1 MGQPGSDYSITEE
14 NFDSLSNF
22 WLKPQTFLNWD
33 SIFILPPWLEVW
45 KKAYGSTADPCLYS
59 VHRNDTVIGLAPLLL
74 KEDEASLMGSNDV
87 CDFVDFVIAPGEED
101 NFFNSLIDHLRRKGI
116 RRLDLGL
123 LRPDSTVLTHL
134 IPLAEERKKEVICEA
149 EDVSLEMDLPDSWEA
164 YLGMLKGKQRHEVRR
179 KLKRFREKGR
189 SGYRVIKDRAEVPET
204 MDLFLKFFRQSRGD
218 KESFLT
224 PKREAFFR
232 AIAERMAQEHLLR
245 LGILDLEDNPVA
257 AILYFEYN
265 DVVYLYNSGYDPQ
278 YGSMG
283 VGLISKLLCIKDCT
297 EKGRK
302 KFDFLKGAEVY
313 KYRLGGK
320 EVPLH
325 RCRITIE

>member
-1 MGQPGSDYSITEE
+1 MGQPGSDYSIIEE
-14 NFDSLSNF
+14 KFDSLASF

-45 KKAYGSTADPCLYS
+45 RNAYGSTADPCLYS
-59 VHRNDTVIGLAPLLL
+59 VHRNGTVIGLAPLLL
-74 KEDEASLMGSNDV
+74 KEDEASLIGSDDV
-87 CDFVDFVIAPGEED
+87 CDFVDFVVVPGEGD
-101 NFFNSLIDHLRRKGI
+101 HFFNVLIDHLKKKGI
-116 RRLDLGL
+116 RRLNLGL
-123 LRPDSTVLTHL
+123 LRPDSTVFNNLISLT
-134 IPLAEERKKEVICEA
+134 EERNIEVSCAA
-149 EDVSLEMDLPDSWEA
+149 EDVSLEMDLPDSWEG

-189 SGYRVIKDRAEVPET
+189 SAYRVIEEQTEVPEA
-204 MDLFLKFFRQSRGD
+204 MDLFLTFFRQSRKD

-232 AIAERMAQEHLLR
+232 AIAERMAQEHLFR
-245 LGILDLEDNPVA
+245 LGILDLDDKPVA

-265 DVVYLYNSGYDPQ
+265 DVVYLYNSGYDPH

-283 VGLISKLLCIKDCT
+283 VGLISKILCIKDCT
-297 EKGRK
+297 EKGMK

-325 RCRITIE
+325 RCLIDI